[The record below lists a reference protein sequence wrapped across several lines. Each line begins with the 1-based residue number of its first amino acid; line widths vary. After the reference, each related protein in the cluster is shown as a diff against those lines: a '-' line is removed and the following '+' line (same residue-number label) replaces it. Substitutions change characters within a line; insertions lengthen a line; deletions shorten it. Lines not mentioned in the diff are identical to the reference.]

1 VKSYYDITG
10 DGGSDVVGQIQALGR
25 QIDAALAGVRRIVA
39 VGSGK
44 GGVGK
49 STVTMALAHALARAG
64 RRVTILDADL
74 NGPSQARLAGLEG
87 RPWIPGDHGLVPPRR
102 PDGIGVVSLGSL
114 LAEAAPLEFDTVS
127 SGEQQTWRATRELAM
142 FSQIL
147 AATDW
152 GELDVLL
159 LDLPPGTERTVQF
172 AEMLAGAS
180 GAPPDSPSVAFVL
193 VTVPSAVSRGV
204 VARSLS
210 ALRDLG
216 APVLG
221 VVENMAGYYC
231 ADCGAVKPLFPE
243 TESGSSD
250 PWKAE
255 CLGRIPFDPEL
266 AARCDRGWPQ
276 DAARPR
282 EGDDP
287 SGALAVLDSIARRLV
302 PAPNDSVTVTEPD
315 TRADPVK
322 EVPR

>member
-1 VKSYYDITG
+1 MRTYHDITG
-10 DGGSDVVGQIQALGR
+10 DGGSDVLGQIQALGG
-25 QIDAALAGVRRIVA
+25 QIDSALSGVRRIVA

-87 RPWIPGDHGLVPPRR
+87 RPWIPGDRGLVPPRR
-102 PDGIGVVSLGSL
+102 PDGIGVVSMGSL
-114 LAEAAPLEFDTVS
+114 LADAAPLEFDTVS

-172 AEMLAGAS
+172 AELLSGIGARS
-180 GAPPDSPSVAFVL
+180 ARSKIERLAFVL

-231 ADCGAVKPLFPE
+231 RDCGGVKPLFPDS
-243 TESGSSD
+243 ESGSPAS
-250 PWKAE
+250 WKTE

-266 AARCDRGWPQ
+266 AARCDRGWPDE
-276 DAARPR
+276 DADT
-282 EGDDP
+282 ESP
-287 SGALAVLDSIARRLV
+287 SGALTALEAVALRLI
-302 PAPNDSVTVTEPD
+302 PDPKPRPEPESKPETEP
-315 TRADPVK
+315 AN
-322 EVPR
+322 EVVP